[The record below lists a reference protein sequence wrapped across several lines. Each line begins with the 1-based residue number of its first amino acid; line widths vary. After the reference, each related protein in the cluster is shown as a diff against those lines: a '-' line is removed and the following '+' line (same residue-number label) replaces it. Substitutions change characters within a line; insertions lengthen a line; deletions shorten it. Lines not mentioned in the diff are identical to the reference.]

1 MFGRALLFVALVVL
15 GAVLPYLLAD
25 DVWMVSFKDVWESV
39 VDRSTTIED
48 ASSTARQPEVDPS
61 RIGVAPNLGTRDT
74 GSVFTGTIL
83 ASPSVT
89 NSPAPRLIGPEGARL
104 EQLLRFDI
112 TPEWVT
118 NQWSRV
124 TTRLSNL
131 DLNGWRVPIAMG
143 STPQDLAGSITYYFD
158 TQRRVQ
164 RINVHGYLSDPTAL
178 VRLVTTRYSMHRLP
192 SAGGDLYVADIEGK
206 MIGALRLLRPPVVRA
221 DAPGQRCAVL
231 MELNRTGTSYGM
243 SREFQ
248 EIMQAARDVGAK
260 F

>member
-1 MFGRALLFVALVVL
+1 
-15 GAVLPYLLAD
+15 
-25 DVWMVSFKDVWESV
+25 
-39 VDRSTTIED
+39 
-48 ASSTARQPEVDPS
+48 
-61 RIGVAPNLGTRDT
+61 
-74 GSVFTGTIL
+74 
-83 ASPSVT
+83 
-89 NSPAPRLIGPEGARL
+89 
-104 EQLLRFDI
+104 
-112 TPEWVT
+112 
-118 NQWSRV
+118 
-124 TTRLSNL
+124 
-131 DLNGWRVPIAMG
+131 MG

-178 VRLVTTRYSMHRLP
+178 VRLVTRRYSMQRMP

-206 MIGALRLLRPPVVRA
+206 KIGALRLLHPPVVRA